1 MDSGDLPF
9 FLARTF
15 SAISH
20 AMAQPRCPTWYLDD
34 HLTVRGEVRKWYL
47 QLLVSCWTYLELK
60 LDGIG
65 WLKINEHN
73 SNLQL
78 GAELTPHPNKVF
90 PHFCVQYQDDEGHL
104 GPTFRFH
111 MYICI
116 YLHGW
121 NLYFIINKVILL
133 YLSLLTTIPVT
144 SQWGRHHFHLYIY
157 IYMYI
162 CIYIYIYIYVCMCVS
177 GGLSDLCTTP
187 ATWSAVLN
195 L

>member
-1 MDSGDLPF
+1 MDFGDLPF

-34 HLTVRGEVRKWYL
+34 HLTMRGEVRKWYL

-78 GAELTPHPNKVF
+78 GAELTPHPDKVF

-121 NLYFIINKVILL
+121 NLYFIINKVILW

-144 SQWGRHHFHLYIY
+144 SQWGPTPLHPNSSTISVGKIPKWSNYFIRNFP
-157 IYMYI
+157 
-162 CIYIYIYIYVCMCVS
+162 CS
-177 GGLSDLCTTP
+177 GRFSQTAKRVTIDM
-187 ATWSAVLN
+187 S
-195 L
+195 